1 MWFPVAANTCSHL
14 HLIQHDHVI
23 VHTIRTRNINSDIGL
38 HKLVTV
44 GRAVNLFFSFS
55 LQCRGWGTDLVPPHM
70 SDLYHKQIELHEAA
84 ARRESLSALSLAIS
98 SPRYDYDYRSAAV
111 RPLASAI
118 LMALKGIFIWTFT
131 FFYRGASESSS
142 IGKAVS
148 STGDRISPS
157 KSASLGRPSRPRT
170 APPNRA
176 YSKSSRSESA
186 HPVSDIGAFYRKD
199 VTDAVVTSKKQPPTT
214 TTTPSAGI

>member
-1 MWFPVAANTCSHL
+1 M
-14 HLIQHDHVI
+14 
-23 VHTIRTRNINSDIGL
+23 
-38 HKLVTV
+38 
-44 GRAVNLFFSFS
+44 
-55 LQCRGWGTDLVPPHM
+55 QCRGWGTDLVPPHM

-98 SPRYDYDYRSAAV
+98 SPRYDYTAPASAA
-111 RPLASAI
+111 AT
-118 LMALKGIFIWTFT
+118 LMASKGIFIWTFT
-131 FFYRGASESSS
+131 FFYRGASESST

-186 HPVSDIGAFYRKD
+186 HPISDIGAFYRKD

-214 TTTPSAGI
+214 TSTTMTPSGIGPKEVFLQQLQKNSAKII

>member
-1 MWFPVAANTCSHL
+1 M
-14 HLIQHDHVI
+14 
-23 VHTIRTRNINSDIGL
+23 HTILRTRNIISDIGL

-44 GRAVNLFFSFS
+44 GRSIYFSLFFAVSRLGHRPRS
-55 LQCRGWGTDLVPPHM
+55 TAHEWPLSQANRASWGRGQTRISVRFIPGHQQPKVW
-70 SDLYHKQIELHEAA
+70 LHRSGLS
-84 ARRESLSALSLAIS
+84 RRHINGLE
-98 SPRYDYDYRSAAV
+98 RDFYMNFY
-111 RPLASAI
+111 
-118 LMALKGIFIWTFT
+118 
-131 FFYRGASESSS
+131 FFYRGASESST

-148 STGDRISPS
+148 TTGDRISPS

-186 HPVSDIGAFYRKD
+186 HPISDIGAFYRKD
-199 VTDAVVTSKKQPPTT
+199 VTDAVVSSKKQPSTTT